1 MLIKSV
7 IDTHVWISGLSSR
20 SPFHWVVEAL
30 LDERFDLYISHD
42 ILLEYEEKLKEH
54 YSISIAENF
63 LRALKELPNVYKVEV
78 FFQWHALDET
88 DPDDN
93 KFVDAAFSANVHY
106 LVSDDKHFKPLE
118 IRTFPKIKRIR
129 LAEFKKILGFKD

>member
-1 MLIKSV
+1 MKCV
-7 IDTHVWISGLSSR
+7 IDTHVWISALSSR

-54 YSISIAENF
+54 YSFPVAENF
-63 LRALKELPNVYKVEV
+63 LRSLRELPNIYLTEV
-78 FFQWHALDET
+78 FFQWHLLDDT

-93 KFVDAAFSANVHY
+93 KFVDAAFACNANY
-106 LVSDDKHFKPLE
+106 LVSDDKHYNPLSR
-118 IRTFPKIKRIR
+118 ISFPKINRVR
-129 LAEFKKILGFKD
+129 LADFQKVVLNK